1 MSAIFTLALLFF
13 MDEQKKIGKVAIVA
27 SALYSQ
33 AFVLEK
39 NDTLNR
45 LVSTCSNKRPYLFKM
60 TRNSNWF
67 TSPWK
72 TKYLDWPLL
81 HLSLFPLVYTGS
93 LWPEIAIVDPRFLT
107 IWRTLYRYS
116 GHLTYFNLFCN
127 FTHPDLTLFFNN
139 ISNLTNV
146 SDFQLLLI
154 LLYVKQGRS

>member
-60 TRNSNWF
+60 TRNSN
-67 TSPWK
+67 
-72 TKYLDWPLL
+72 
-81 HLSLFPLVYTGS
+81 
-93 LWPEIAIVDPRFLT
+93 
-107 IWRTLYRYS
+107 
-116 GHLTYFNLFCN
+116 
-127 FTHPDLTLFFNN
+127 
-139 ISNLTNV
+139 
-146 SDFQLLLI
+146 
-154 LLYVKQGRS
+154 